1 MNRTLLGFALFL
13 SAFASAPVRAYTI
26 GTGFTEGCHER
37 ITARAFDEILDLL
50 QAPVELPESDD
61 WKRVGGFA
69 VRSAGIDQDT
79 LSETEFYILHS
90 LLAGV
95 RSPDTAGHSV
105 LNLDRARSL
114 HTDPAPVGQY
124 AHALRASVD
133 DFEEGNRAA
142 VTGVR
147 EVIFREL
154 TDATSGVDSQEIE
167 VFFDF
172 YGTVDVVVWSPAYHI
187 GRAAHAVQD
196 SFSHMI
202 RDEAD
207 GFRAII
213 SVLNFSEAVANTL
226 DEERDGFAH
235 SNVMDSCGPET
246 DPIVRAAQEATKQL
260 FISAGDIRL
269 SGDLEAATPFLDE
282 WYTLREGCSDEND
295 YCGNAHWVQLA
306 RDSPTQPFLCSTDG
320 TQTST
325 GPGWVLFA
333 LALAGWR
340 RRS

>member
-1 MNRTLLGFALFL
+1 MKHLILIAMCLCL
-13 SAFASAPVRAYTI
+13 AAPAQAYTI

-50 QAPVELPESDD
+50 EAPVQLPREDD

-69 VRSAGIDQDT
+69 VRSAGIDRESLT
-79 LSETEFYILHS
+79 ETEFYILHS

-95 RSPDTAGHSV
+95 RSPDTDGHSV
-105 LNLDRARSL
+105 LNLDRARAL
-114 HTDPAPVGQY
+114 HTDPAPIGQY
-124 AHALRASVD
+124 AHALRASAD
-133 DFEEGNRAA
+133 DYQEGNRAA
-142 VTGVR
+142 VAGMR
-147 EVIFREL
+147 EVIAREL
-154 TDATSGVDSQEIE
+154 SDAVAGTDSQVIE

-172 YGTVDVVVWSPAYHI
+172 YGTVDVEVWSPAYHI

-196 SFSHMI
+196 SFSHTI

-207 GFRAII
+207 DFHTVI
-213 SVLNFSEAVANTL
+213 SVLNFGEAVANTL
-226 DEERDGFAH
+226 VEERDGFAH
-235 SNVMDSCGPET
+235 SNVLDSCGPET
-246 DPIVRAAQEATKQL
+246 DPVVRAAQEATRLL
-260 FISAGDIRL
+260 FIAVGQMRM
-269 SGDLEAATPFLDE
+269 SGDPDGIQPFLDE
-282 WYTLREGCSDEND
+282 WYQLREGCDEAND

-306 RDSPTQPFLCSTDG
+306 QDNPTQPFLCSTDG

-325 GPGWVLFA
+325 GPAWLLLA